1 MAIEGVNKAVIY
13 SDPPS
18 IKTEVVELP
27 IPKPGPGEVLV
38 RLLFSGVCHT
48 DYGFCTNGFE
58 TLPLPTPKGQIG
70 GHEGVGKVVAHGDG
84 VKHPPIGSM
93 VGIKYA
99 ASACLNCDHCLEGGE
114 TTCSSGTIS
123 GYLTPGTFQ
132 QYCLSPAIYVTPM
145 PDDID
150 LGGAAALMC
159 GGISVYAGLKRAK
172 VRHGQWVVISGA
184 GGGLGHLAIQYAK
197 VLGARVLALDAGSK
211 EEFCLGFNADA
222 FIDFSRYDTD
232 AQLAAAVK
240 AVTKES
246 AKVVLMCSS
255 SNRAYSQAISFLG
268 FRGTLV
274 CLGVPEG
281 PQLPIA
287 GAKVADLVGL
297 ELTIF
302 ANKSGNRIEAKEC
315 LDIAARGL
323 VKTHYELR
331 PMQDLTA
338 IFEEMERGQIN
349 GRIVLDLR

>member
-1 MAIEGVNKAVIY
+1 MALTILLFLKFEKRCGQNCRPRRWRQAATDRLHGRDQVR
-13 SDPPS
+13 SQ
-18 IKTEVVELP
+18 
-27 IPKPGPGEVLV
+27 
-38 RLLFSGVCHT
+38 RLLKLRSVTVSIGNPYSKTHFPM
-48 DYGFCTNGFE
+48 TNSSD
-58 TLPLPTPKGQIG
+58 IA
-70 GHEGVGKVVAHGDG
+70 HEV
-84 VKHPPIGSM
+84 S
-93 VGIKYA
+93 
-99 ASACLNCDHCLEGGE
+99 LDHCLEGGE

-150 LGGAAALMC
+150 LGGAAPLMC

-211 EEFCLGFNADA
+211 EEFCLGFKADA
-222 FIDFSRYDTD
+222 FIDFSKYDTD
-232 AQLAAAVK
+232 DQLAAAVK

-246 AKVVLMCSS
+246 AKIVLMCSS

-287 GAKVADLVGL
+287 GAKVADLIGL

-302 ANKSGNRIEAKEC
+302 GGLLFKASIPASLPQHALPPFLVMG
-315 LDIAARGL
+315 RGL
-323 VKTHYELR
+323 TSKYPQRTNQEIELKQR
-331 PMQDLTA
+331 NVWTLQ
-338 IFEEMERGQIN
+338 RG
-349 GRIVLDLR
+349 D

>member
-1 MAIEGVNKAVIY
+1 MTKS
-13 SDPPS
+13 SD
-18 IKTEVVELP
+18 IAHEVSL
-27 IPKPGPGEVLV
+27 
-38 RLLFSGVCHT
+38 
-48 DYGFCTNGFE
+48 
-58 TLPLPTPKGQIG
+58 
-70 GHEGVGKVVAHGDG
+70 
-84 VKHPPIGSM
+84 
-93 VGIKYA
+93 
-99 ASACLNCDHCLEGGE
+99 DHCLEGGE

-150 LGGAAALMC
+150 LGGAAPLMC

-211 EEFCLGFNADA
+211 EKFCLGFQADA
-222 FIDFSRYDTD
+222 FIDFTKYDTD
-232 AQLAAAVK
+232 AQLAAAVR

-287 GAKVADLVGL
+287 GAKVADLIGL

-302 ANKSGNRIEAKEC
+302 GGLLFKASLPASFARHALPPLMMGHRLTSRYPQRTNQEIELKQRNVWT
-315 LDIAARGL
+315 LQLGD
-323 VKTHYELR
+323 
-331 PMQDLTA
+331 
-338 IFEEMERGQIN
+338 
-349 GRIVLDLR
+349 